1 MVFSPKFFHLF
12 KKGRYSRERF
22 VSDLIA
28 GVVVGIIALPLA
40 IAFGIASGV
49 SPQQGLI
56 TAIVA
61 GFLISVFGG
70 SRFLIGGP
78 TGAFIVIVSGIVAQY
93 GIQGLT
99 IATIMAGVI
108 LIAMGLCKMGAVF
121 KFIPYP
127 IVVGFTS
134 GIALTIFSTQM
145 KDFFGLGDVA
155 VPSGFIP
162 EWICYFQNIS
172 HISLTE
178 TALSVC
184 CLLVIIFW
192 NKWGFHKI
200 PGSLIALIAGTA
212 ASVLLSRFTGLE
224 FATIGSKFP
233 ELAEGLPMP
242 RPVAPAMDFQTVKS
256 LVSPA
261 FTIAVL
267 CAIESLLAAMVADGV
282 TGKRHDSNTELIGQG
297 IANIITPLFG
307 GIPATGALARTMASI
322 NNGARTSVAGIIHAA
337 VLLLIYL
344 FLMPYAVYIPLSC
357 LAAILVV
364 VAFNMSEWRSF
375 RYLLK
380 GDAPDVAVLLITFFL
395 TVIVDLT
402 VGIEV
407 GVVLAIAMFVRR
419 MMQTSTIEVLDQEK
433 IAAAEDDDVAAK
445 DDVEMLDIH
454 KGVEVND
461 TEAGFT
467 KHKIDIRPMQAY
479 TDYNGSVYESS
490 IYKFD
495 KAANTLSVTVRN
507 WVVSTRLRVLVKNND
522 NGLTGDA
529 ADWCMQVID
538 ETNNNYP
545 NTRASIA
552 FRIYNPNP
560 YPTTTAKD
568 RAALKVGTD
577 NQYRYTEKGYTIGV
591 QEGSDV
597 AFYYDSLTATNA
609 TIKFR
614 LINVKSGEIKSYTV
628 TGKTLADSG
637 KCIGIALNHSSFK

>member
-28 GVVVGIIALPLA
+28 GIVVGIIALPLA

-61 GFLISVFGG
+61 GFLISIFGG

-93 GIQGLT
+93 GVSGLAL
-99 IATIMAGVI
+99 ATIMAGVI

-162 EWICYFQNIS
+162 EWICYFQNLS
-172 HISLTE
+172 HISWTE
-178 TALSVC
+178 TALSMG
-184 CLLVIIFW
+184 CLLLIILW
-192 NKWGFHKI
+192 NKWGFRKI
-200 PGSLIALIAGTA
+200 PGSLIALVVGTA
-212 ASVLLSRFTGLE
+212 AAVLLTRFAGVE

-233 ELAEGLPMP
+233 ELAQGLPMP
-242 RPVAPAMDFQTVKS
+242 KPVAPKMDFETVKS

-261 FTIAVL
+261 FTIAIL

-282 TGKRHDSNTELIGQG
+282 TGKQHDSNTELIGQG

-322 NNGARTSVAGIIHAA
+322 NNGARTSVAGIIHAV

-375 RYLLK
+375 KYLLK

-407 GVVLAIAMFVRR
+407 GVILAIVMFVRR
-419 MMQTSTIEVLDQEK
+419 MMQSSTIEVLDQDRL
-433 IAAAEDDDVAAK
+433 AATEDDELAAK

-454 KGVEVND
+454 KGLRNQ
-461 TEAGFT
+461 
-467 KHKIDIRPMQAY
+467 RP
-479 TDYNGSVYESS
+479 V
-490 IYKFD
+490 
-495 KAANTLSVTVRN
+495 L
-507 WVVSTRLRVLVKNND
+507 LRPCK
-522 NGLTGDA
+522 
-529 ADWCMQVID
+529 
-538 ETNNNYP
+538 P
-545 NTRASIA
+545 FRAV
-552 FRIYNPNP
+552 
-560 YPTTTAKD
+560 
-568 RAALKVGTD
+568 RAA
-577 NQYRYTEKGYTIGV
+577 
-591 QEGSDV
+591 QEGSDIYQNHTYAQGSFHRFDRNQEPAQHHRYGEPARSEGG
-597 AFYYDSLTATNA
+597 AFGCH
-609 TIKFR
+609 R
-614 LINVKSGEIKSYTV
+614 QGSG
-628 TGKTLADSG
+628 LAPQAG
-637 KCIGIALNHSSFK
+637 CG